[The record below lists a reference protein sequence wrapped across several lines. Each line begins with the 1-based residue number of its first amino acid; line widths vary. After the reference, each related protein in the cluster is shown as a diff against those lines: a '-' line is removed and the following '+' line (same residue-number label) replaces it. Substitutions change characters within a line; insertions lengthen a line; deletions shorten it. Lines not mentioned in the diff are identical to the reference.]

1 MRTLSLKIRWLSLKI
16 RWLSLTSVFSGLR
29 WREGQSTQS
38 ATPKCHD
45 GTLEEKALIFLRDNP
60 HATQKTPGAAI
71 GKSNRTAKRL
81 TKALQ
86 EKGLLVRKNG
96 KRNGILEVQ
105 T

>member
-1 MRTLSLKIRWLSLKI
+1 MRTLSHTFAENAHTFAENTLAFAD
-16 RWLSLTSVFSGLR
+16 FSFFLDYAG
-29 WREGQSTQS
+29 
-38 ATPKCHD
+38 
-45 GTLEEKALIFLRDNP
+45 EKASLPKVPRWHFGGKGINFLLDNP

>member
-1 MRTLSLKIRWLSLKI
+1 MRTLSLKI
-16 RWLSLTSVFSGLR
+16 RWLSLTSVFFWITLARGPVY
-29 WREGQSTQS
+29 
-38 ATPKCHD
+38 PKCHSKVPRWHF
-45 GTLEEKALIFLRDNP
+45 GGKGINLLLDNP